1 MEQIA
6 FTTRHA
12 ARVGRRGLLA
22 VGLLVL
28 GALPAIARDWQVS
41 DTAGLA
47 RIGAK
52 LAPGDTVLI
61 APSDYDA
68 LDLRGLTGRE
78 DAPITFRSADP
89 DNRAV
94 IAQMNLR
101 EVSHVVIEAVT
112 FDYRYSDGDRSNTRP
127 FQVFTTRDLTIR
139 DVLFDGDLAPADPD
153 LIEQGPLPTAF
164 GLAVRAS
171 TGITVERSEFRRFYR
186 GGVFTDCTDL
196 RVVGNDIH
204 DMRMDGLNFAQ
215 IERAEIANN
224 HIHDFRRA
232 VASGDHADMIQ
243 FWTAGTER
251 PSRDIAITNNL
262 LNSGEGGF
270 TQSILMRNELVDR
283 GKAGAEMFYR
293 NIEISGNVIINA
305 HLHGITVGEAEGVK
319 IANNT
324 LIHDV
329 YSEGEK
335 RDPVLWIPQ
344 IRVARDARAVE
355 IARNAV
361 SEIAGPAGQPDWK
374 LRDNLLIQDITPQ
387 RASYYD
393 QLFVAARTGAP
404 REIMNYAY
412 LPGGAL
418 AGSGIGAP
426 MLDILG
432 GPEALQ
438 PVMRFA
444 RSEGGGTTLQFDAR
458 ESVLPEGVDPAE
470 VAYRWGI
477 DGQTSLDGAQ
487 VPVGF
492 RMPGRHKVTLSL
504 TLPDGR
510 SAQSSGYVMVRDD
523 RILSYDPDLGRVI
536 SHAGAQPEALDSIPL
551 SPGALEFGLGGGA
564 VVIPREMV
572 APLYGADRFALHMK
586 LRAVGDYKS
595 AGELLRLHQSLIVRV
610 TGRGTFEV
618 EFWPESGQRLFLR
631 TKRVPIYD
639 GKWHDIT
646 FRYAS
651 EDSLFEV
658 LSGEEVI
665 GKGTV
670 SGRLKPM
677 EYWGLALGNPF
688 GKGSFHGEI
697 EVLDLTASRP
707 AVSGAMR

>member
-12 ARVGRRGLLA
+12 ARVGWLGLLA
-22 VGLLVL
+22 VGFVML
-28 GALPAIARDWQVS
+28 GAWPAMARDWQVS
-41 DTAGLA
+41 DTEALA

-52 LAPGDTVLI
+52 LEPGDTVLI
-61 APSDYDA
+61 APGDYDA
-68 LDLRGLTGRE
+68 LELRGMAGRE

-89 DNRAV
+89 GNPAV
-94 IAQMNLR
+94 IARMDLQ
-101 EVSHVVIEAVT
+101 EVSHVVIEAVI
-112 FDYRYSDGDRSNTRP
+112 FDYRYAEGDRSNTRP
-127 FQVFTTRDLTIR
+127 FQVFTTRNLTIR
-139 DVLFDGDLAPADPD
+139 NVVFDGDLAPPDPE

-171 TGITVERSEFRRFYR
+171 TGITVESSEFRRFYR
-186 GGVFTDCTDL
+186 GAIFTDCTDL
-196 RVVGNDIH
+196 NLVGNDIH

-215 IERAEIANN
+215 IERAEIAGN
-224 HIHDFRRA
+224 HIHDFHRA

-251 PSRDIAITNNL
+251 PSRDIAIRGNL
-262 LNSGEGGF
+262 LNSGEGDF

-293 NIEISGNVIINA
+293 NVEISGNVIINA
-305 HLHGITVGEAEGVK
+305 HLHGITLGEADGVK

-361 SEIAGPAGQPDWK
+361 SEIAGPAGQPDWRV
-374 LRDNLLIQDITPQ
+374 RDNLLIQDVTPQ
-387 RASYYD
+387 RAGYYD
-393 QLFVAARTGAP
+393 DIFVAARTGAP
-404 REIMNYAY
+404 REIANYAY
-412 LPGGAL
+412 LPSGPL

-432 GPEALQ
+432 GPDAFQ

-444 RSEGGGTTLQFDAR
+444 RGEGGGTTLQFDAR
-458 ESVLPEGVDPAE
+458 ASVLPEGVDPAE
-470 VAYRWGI
+470 VAYEWQI
-477 DGQTSLDGAQ
+477 DGQASLDGVQ

-510 SAQSSGYVMVRDD
+510 SAQSTGYVMVRDD
-523 RILSYDPDLGRVI
+523 RILSYDPQLGRVI
-536 SHAGAQPEALDSIPL
+536 SHAGSQPKVLDSIPL

-572 APLYGADRFALHMK
+572 APLFGADRFSLHMS
-586 LRAVGDYKS
+586 LRAMGDYKS

-658 LSGEEVI
+658 LAGGEVI

-688 GKGSFHGEI
+688 GKGSFHGEL
-697 EVLDLTASRP
+697 EALDLTASRP